1 MKVNATYIRDELKF
15 QSDAQICKKM
25 VIIREKN

>member
-1 MKVNATYIRDELKF
+1 MKVEATYIRDELNF
-15 QSDAQICKKM
+15 QSEAQKYKKM